1 MAKSKTYELA
11 LRIAGKVDSSLAKSC
26 READRHLSALGESAR
41 TAGKIASTALSAGAA
56 GATAVA
62 AAGAGAYMQHEK
74 AASSLSAATG
84 AVGDELGKLTGVMES
99 VYAANFGDSIADVAD
114 AVSLVDRNL
123 KGLSSEQIEEAT
135 RAALLL
141 KETMGYG
148 ADEST
153 RAAAAIEKNFNVAA
167 GQAFSLIAAGAQN
180 GLDFS
185 GEMLD
190 AVSEYSVHFAKLG
203 FTADSMFGLMQSG
216 SESTAWNLDKVG
228 DAIKEFSIRAIN
240 GSKTTA
246 AAFNDLGYDS
256 NAMMMT
262 FAVGGEGANQ
272 AFFDVLNTLMG
283 VDDAVKRDAIGV
295 ALFGTMWEDLGV
307 EAMAAMAKASTAAYD
322 TGDALSQMEAAL
334 QDDLSWLGGAALRQ
348 LEVIAASAGAML
360 EPYAKEGLGY
370 IISDTIPALGAAVQ
384 EIMPRIIEAGK
395 WLWENRDAIVAV
407 ATGVAAGVGAY
418 KAIKLTLTAYNAVVS
433 LHKVAVDALAVRSYP
448 ALIAA
453 KIKDKAVTL
462 QIYAL
467 YAKDALIKAKNTA
480 AMMAHTAAVN
490 ASILASRAAAVAA
503 RGLGVSVRF
512 LTSPF
517 GRATIV
523 ITALVAAGVL
533 LYKNWDTVKAKAAA
547 LAAAFGDRFPAM
559 AAYISGWWQSAAA
572 AGANVREVLS
582 NIVGFVDNV
591 FAGNWEAA
599 WENVT
604 AIFGNTFGAVANLAK
619 APINGVIS
627 SINWVLSKVNDISV
641 TIPEWVPGVGGQTLG
656 FKLPTIPALSV
667 GGIATSATL
676 AMIGEGRE
684 PEAILPLSKLAG
696 LLDKWGG
703 KSRTGG
709 RPVMGG
715 DEQIVFSPIF
725 NFYGSVSRE
734 QAVEAGRLSFAEFK
748 RLYQRM
754 KAEEQR
760 KSFSPA

>member
-26 READRHLSALGESAR
+26 READRYLSALGESAR
-41 TAGKIASTALSAGAA
+41 AAGKIASTALSAAA
-56 GATAVA
+56 AAATAVA

-74 AASSLSAATG
+74 AVSSLSAATG
-84 AVGDELGKLTGVMES
+84 AVGDELSKLDGVMES

-123 KGLSSEQIEEAT
+123 KGLSPEQIEEAT

-203 FTADSMFGLMQSG
+203 FTADSMFRLMQSG

-228 DAIKEFSIRAIN
+228 DAIKEFSIRAID

-246 AAFNDLGYDS
+246 AAFNDLGYNS
-256 NAMMMT
+256 EAMMAT
-262 FAVGGEGANQ
+262 FAVGGDEANQ

-283 VDDAVKRDAIGV
+283 VDDAVKRDAVGV
-295 ALFGTMWEDLGV
+295 ALFGTMWEDLGT
-307 EAMAAMAKASTAAYD
+307 EAMAAMARVGTAAYD

-334 QDDLSWLGGAALRQ
+334 QDDLSKMGRGALRQ
-348 LEVIAASAGAML
+348 LEVIAVSAGAML
-360 EPYAKEGLGY
+360 APYAKEGLGH
-370 IISDTIPALGAAVQ
+370 ITSETIPALGAAVQ
-384 EIMPRIIEAGK
+384 EIMPQIIEAGK
-395 WLWENRDAIVAV
+395 WAWENRDAIMAV
-407 ATGVAAGVGAY
+407 ATGVVVAVGAY
-418 KAIKLTLTAYNAVVS
+418 KAYNLAITAYSAAMGIYKVV
-433 LHKVAVDALAVRSYP
+433 
-448 ALIAA
+448 
-453 KIKDKAVTL
+453 
-462 QIYAL
+462 
-467 YAKDALIKAKNTA
+467 TA
-480 AMMAHTAAVN
+480 ASAAGTFTLSG
-490 ASILASRAAAVAA
+490 A
-503 RGLGVSVRF
+503 
-512 LTSPF
+512 
-517 GRATIV
+517 
-523 ITALVAAGVL
+523 ITALNLQVIAATAGIGLVVAAGVL
-533 LYKNWDTVKAKAAA
+533 LYKNWDTVKARAAA

-572 AGANVREVLS
+572 AAANVREVLS

-599 WENVT
+599 WENIT

-715 DEQIVFSPIF
+715 DEQIVFSPVF